1 MDTLQQKQ
9 QVQAPRFSDNELSTA
24 TNVETTIV
32 TSNNIDYFQFSTPWI
47 FLIVFLSIL
56 SLLVIYWIF
65 VLLML
70 PLTRKSSICR
80 YIFPCRKP
88 HGNFLTPATDI
99 FLDVVHVTLG
109 EQIRVFLTTITAP
122 PCSLAFTGS
131 VQIANFQIS
140 RKHLL
145 STLYIDWHNCILHYN
160 DHVIT
165 LPSEGTAF
173 SFQPN
178 LLTIFSRPGPYN
190 IQLLARHMDAL
201 LQIPH
206 ASELDFV
213 TASDLLV
220 FPYRNPVNPSCPY
233 QQIHDEVLSMMPLSD
248 TPSTSDPTLID
259 STSQSEQFV

>member
-1 MDTLQQKQ
+1 M
-9 QVQAPRFSDNELSTA
+9 
-24 TNVETTIV
+24 
-32 TSNNIDYFQFSTPWI
+32 
-47 FLIVFLSIL
+47 
-56 SLLVIYWIF
+56 
-65 VLLML
+65 
-70 PLTRKSSICR
+70 
-80 YIFPCRKP
+80 
-88 HGNFLTPATDI
+88 DI

-122 PCSLAFTGS
+122 PCSLSFTGS
-131 VQIANFQIS
+131 VRIQNFRLS

-145 STLYIDWHNCILHYN
+145 STLYIDWHNCVLHYN

-165 LPSEGTAF
+165 LPPEGTAF

-206 ASELDFV
+206 ASDLDFV

-220 FPYRNPVNPSCPY
+220 FPHRNPLNPLCPY

-248 TPSTSDPTLID
+248 TPSVSDPTLID
-259 STSQSEQFV
+259 SASQNEQFV

>member
-1 MDTLQQKQ
+1 M
-9 QVQAPRFSDNELSTA
+9 
-24 TNVETTIV
+24 
-32 TSNNIDYFQFSTPWI
+32 
-47 FLIVFLSIL
+47 
-56 SLLVIYWIF
+56 
-65 VLLML
+65 
-70 PLTRKSSICR
+70 
-80 YIFPCRKP
+80 
-88 HGNFLTPATDI
+88 DI

-109 EQIRVFLTTITAP
+109 EQIIVFLTMITAP
-122 PCSLAFTGS
+122 LCSLSFTGS
-131 VQIANFQIS
+131 VRIQNFRLS

-165 LPSEGTAF
+165 LPPEGTAF

-206 ASELDFV
+206 
-213 TASDLLV
+213 
-220 FPYRNPVNPSCPY
+220 RNPVNPLWPY

-248 TPSTSDPTLID
+248 TPSASDPTLID
-259 STSQSEQFV
+259 FRFTK

>member
-1 MDTLQQKQ
+1 MAL
-9 QVQAPRFSDNELSTA
+9 
-24 TNVETTIV
+24 
-32 TSNNIDYFQFSTPWI
+32 
-47 FLIVFLSIL
+47 
-56 SLLVIYWIF
+56 YWIF
-65 VLLML
+65 VLLIL
-70 PLTRKSSICR
+70 PLTRKSSVCR
-80 YIFPCRKP
+80 YIFPCHKP
-88 HGNFLTPATDI
+88 HGNFLTPTTDI
-99 FLDVVHVTLG
+99 FLDVVQVTSG
-109 EQIRVFLTTITAP
+109 EQIRVFLTMITAP
-122 PCSLAFTGS
+122 PCSLSFTGS
-131 VQIANFQIS
+131 VQIANFRIS

-145 STLYIDWHNCILHYN
+145 TTLYIDWHNCILHYN

-178 LLTIFSRPGPYN
+178 LLTTFSRPGPYN

-220 FPYRNPVNPSCPY
+220 FPYKNPVNSSCPY

-248 TPSTSDPTLID
+248 TPSTSDSTLID
-259 STSQSEQFV
+259 STSQCEQFV